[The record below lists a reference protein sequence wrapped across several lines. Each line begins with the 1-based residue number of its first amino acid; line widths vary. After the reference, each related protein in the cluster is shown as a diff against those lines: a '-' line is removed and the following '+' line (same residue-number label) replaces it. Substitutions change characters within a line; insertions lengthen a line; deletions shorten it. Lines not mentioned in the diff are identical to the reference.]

1 MFADDCWRPFGRG
14 IDVLPADSL
23 RPVYDLPL
31 GDLTR
36 ENGSRGRVFRAVPG
50 GSRVLDVGCDT
61 ARFGEALRKLKGC
74 RVDGIEPDGA
84 AAEVARGRLDRI
96 WQRRVED
103 DATFQG
109 LGPYDVVLFLDVL
122 EHLVDPWR
130 ALKTAT
136 TVLRPGG
143 AVHIVTPNVA
153 HVSVVRRLLVGRFDY
168 AEFGTMDRTHLRWFT
183 RASLKA
189 SLENAGLERVDVD
202 VIPIVPHL
210 ESTGVVADGI
220 ARALGKL
227 LPDAFG
233 GSLYGR
239 GFASVETC

>member
-1 MFADDCWRPFGRG
+1 M
-14 IDVLPADSL
+14 LPADSL

-36 ENGSRGRVFRAVPG
+36 EKGSRGRVFRAVQG

-61 ARFGEALRKLKGC
+61 GRFGEALRRLKGC

-84 AAEVARGRLDRI
+84 AAEVARGRLDRV

-103 DATFQG
+103 ETAFGDVGQ
-109 LGPYDVVLFLDVL
+109 YDVVLFLDVL

-130 ALKTAT
+130 ALRNAT

-143 AVHIVTPNVA
+143 ALHVVTPNIA
-153 HVSVVRRLLVGRFDY
+153 HVSVVRRLLAGRFEY

-189 SLENAGLERVDVD
+189 CLESAGVERVDVG

-210 ESTGVVADGI
+210 ESTGTFGDGI

-233 GSLYGR
+233 GSLHGR
-239 GFASVETC
+239 GFARVNA